1 VADRLICGC
10 PAGKLGRAEVIGGM
24 RTLVHGR
31 SLLTGRLDL
40 PEIPDG
46 GLIIEGAV
54 ITEVGSAAELRRHS
68 PEREIGGHDRFVM
81 PGLASAHQHGGG
93 ASSMQLGCQDQ
104 PFERWMIKMFGVP
117 PLDTYL
123 DTLYHAAR
131 LIENG
136 ITTTLHSHYTRDPS
150 RYDDEIDDHLRAWAD
165 SGMRVGF
172 APCFL
177 NNNQFVYETNAGF
190 LASLPAELAA
200 RATRLLN
207 LGPDI
212 ASYLDLVKDLRK
224 RFDGSDR
231 ARILLGPVAPQW
243 CTTSALE
250 TMAAGGEPAGGVHA
264 HLLESPAQRHYL
276 DAWLGG
282 SVVNWL
288 DRLGFLGPAASFAH
302 GVWLRPAEMAVLA
315 DRGATVVHNPGSN
328 LRVRNGIAPVLAM
341 REAGIPIALGTD
353 EMTLSDNDDLL
364 AEARLAGVL
373 TGLRGPSLAPAEL
386 LHMATARGAAAA
398 GFGDVTGQLAA
409 GMRADLV
416 LVDAERITEPAV
428 SADLP
433 AVDLVIGRGLGTDVR
448 TVLIDGKVVFDK
460 GAHTWV
466 QRDALVAELRE
477 IARSQEADPRWKE
490 MADFAQQLAGAFDV
504 FPKRAFDPLSGV

>member
-1 VADRLICGC
+1 MR
-10 PAGKLGRAEVIGGM
+10 GM
-24 RTLVHGR
+24 GTLVHGR

-46 GLIIEGAV
+46 GLIIEGAI
-54 ITEVGSAAELRRHS
+54 ITEVGSAPELRRRHS
-68 PEREIGGHDRFVM
+68 PVREIGGHDRFVL

-93 ASSMQLGCQDQ
+93 VSSVLLGCPDQ
-104 PFERWMIKMFGVP
+104 PFERWMIKMLGVS
-117 PLDTYL
+117 PLDTHL

-136 ITTTLHSHYTRDPS
+136 ITTTLHSHYTRDPT
-150 RYDDEIDDHLRAWAD
+150 RYGEEVEDHLRAWAQ
-165 SGMRVGF
+165 SGMRVAF

-177 NNNQFVYETNAGF
+177 NNNHFVYESNAGF
-190 LASLPAELAA
+190 LASLPAGLAA
-200 RATRLLN
+200 QATRLLD

-212 ASYLDLVKDLRK
+212 TSYLDLVRDLRK

-231 ARILLGPVAPQW
+231 ARVLLGPVAPQW
-243 CTTSALE
+243 CTKDALE
-250 TMAAGGEPAGGVHA
+250 RMAADGEPAAGVHA
-264 HLLESPAQRHYL
+264 HLLESPAQRHHL

-282 SVVNWL
+282 SVVDWL
-288 DRLGFLGPAASFAH
+288 DQLGFLGPAASFAH
-302 GVWLRPAEMAVLA
+302 GVWLRPAEMSVLA
-315 DRGATVVHNPGSN
+315 DRGATIVHNPGSN

-353 EMTLSDNDDLL
+353 DMTLNDNNDLL

-373 TGLRGPSLAPAEL
+373 TGLSGPSLAPSDL

-398 GFGDVTGQLAA
+398 GFGETTGQLAV
-409 GMRADLV
+409 GMRADVV
-416 LVDAERITEPAV
+416 LVDAARIAEPAT

-433 AVDLVIGRGLGTDVR
+433 AGDLVVARGVGADVR
-448 TVLIDGKVVFDK
+448 TVLIDGKVVFDG

-466 QRDALVAELRE
+466 DREALEAELRDVALSQQAD
-477 IARSQEADPRWKE
+477 ARWTE
-490 MADFAQQLAGAFDV
+490 MANFAQQLARAFDA
-504 FPKRAFDPLSGV
+504 FPKRAFDPLTR